1 MTAVIA
7 VSVSTDN
14 NYDMNPARCISSVAG
29 DSPAILG
36 SSSAHA
42 IHSVTDRPSNR
53 AVLESCS
60 ILNGIEPNAKEK
72 LAETGFMAYA
82 EKGEVIWMAGAPSEF
97 CAVVGAGYVKMTK
110 ISPQGIEVA
119 LELLGPGQCFGLMAT
134 IEGRDFPLSTAAITN
149 TWYLKI
155 PAREIH
161 AIYAVSS
168 ALKDQIVRS
177 MGPRLRKAHDMMSRL
192 SSGKVGERI
201 AAVLFILADSFGRP
215 GPGGIQ
221 LEVPLTRSDIAE
233 MAGTTTETA
242 IRVLS
247 KWQKDKI
254 VSTER
259 HFITIL
265 DQTALADVLQGA

>member
-1 MTAVIA
+1 VLFA
-7 VSVSTDN
+7 
-14 NYDMNPARCISSVAG
+14 
-29 DSPAILG
+29 G
-36 SSSAHA
+36 SSRHA
-42 IHSVTDRPSNR
+42 LRSFAERPSNL
-53 AVLESCS
+53 AVIEACS
-60 ILNGIEPNAKEK
+60 ILNGLEANAKARLVES
-72 LAETGFMAYA
+72 GFMAYA
-82 EKGEVIWMAGAPSEF
+82 EKGEVIWIAGAPSEF

-134 IEGRDFPLSTAAITN
+134 IEGRDFPLSATAITN
-149 TWYLKI
+149 TWYLKM

-168 ALKDQIVRS
+168 ALKDRIVRS

-201 AAVLFILADSFGRP
+201 AAVLFILADSYGHA
-215 GPGGIQ
+215 GPVGIQ
-221 LEVPLTRSDIAE
+221 LQVPLTRSDIAE

-254 VSTER
+254 VSTEH

-265 DQTALADVLQGA
+265 DQSALAEVLQGA